1 MEKYYEIDEAVL
13 MNSIHDITEVE
24 LKELI
29 SDENMYIRTMTNV
42 CPTSFLTLLV
52 YSECFYKSIY
62 CII

>member
-42 CPTSFLTLLV
+42 CPTSFLT
-52 YSECFYKSIY
+52 C
-62 CII
+62 C

>member
-42 CPTSFLTLLV
+42 FPTSFLT
-52 YSECFYKSIY
+52 C
-62 CII
+62 C

>member
-42 CPTSFLTLLV
+42 SPTSFLP
-52 YSECFYKSIY
+52 C
-62 CII
+62 C

>member
-29 SDENMYIRTMTNV
+29 SDENMYISTMTNV
-42 CPTSFLTLLV
+42 CPTSFLT
-52 YSECFYKSIY
+52 C
-62 CII
+62 C

>member
-42 CPTSFLTLLV
+42 RPTSFLT
-52 YSECFYKSIY
+52 C
-62 CII
+62 C

>member
-29 SDENMYIRTMTNV
+29 SDEDDAEITFDEVEDT
-42 CPTSFLTLLV
+42 
-52 YSECFYKSIY
+52 EE
-62 CII
+62 